1 MAVYVCE
8 HCKSSEPQGESHNN
22 ENYITVTEGEFVASG
37 IACAH
42 CGRSDL
48 KCDHPSSQFD
58 EARQAFVCSWC
69 GEKAD

>member
-8 HCKSSEPQGESHNN
+8 HCKSSAPQGETHNN
-22 ENYITVTEGEFVASG
+22 EHYTTVTEGEFVASG

-58 EARQAFVCSWC
+58 EARRVFVCSWC